1 MRSPFGRGLSGTF
14 LGAHGG
20 AVFASALAGAA
31 PLRPALPELTDLQ
44 VLVLGTLLTYD
55 DETLNRVNNAEIA
68 DAAGLRNSRQVTGA
82 IGYLVRAG
90 IVEQTHRGVNRKIN
104 IDRNLAGEVL
114 ASGF

>member
-1 MRSPFGRGLSGTF
+1 MRSPFGRGVSGMF
-14 LGAHGG
+14 VDARAG
-20 AVFASALAGAA
+20 AVFAGLLAAA
-31 PLRPALPELTDLQ
+31 SPLRPALPELTDLQ
-44 VLVLGTLLTYD
+44 VIVLGTLLTYD

-90 IVEQTHRGVNRKIN
+90 IVEQTHRGVNRKMK

-114 ASGF
+114 ARAV